1 MYLVDTSVWVELL
14 KESEDWEKALS
25 KLIPRAIFVSPL
37 IITEISK
44 WCCLN
49 SANPHEL
56 IHRIENVCH
65 GVLYTTTESEIRS
78 AQMWIAVNQSNASKG
93 RQVGIIDC
101 IIAATAEENGLTVL
115 TKDRHFLLFEGIEK
129 EIV

>member
-14 KESEDWEKALS
+14 KESEDWEKAFS
-25 KLIPRAIFVSPL
+25 HLISGPIFVSPL

-49 SANPHEL
+49 STDPHE
-56 IHRIENVCH
+56 IVRRIENLCH

-78 AQMWIAVNQSNASKG
+78 AEIWVVANHGNANRG
-93 RQVGIIDC
+93 RQAGIIDC